1 MAAGSR
7 DSPVDTAPRIL
18 AAVVGGAWR
27 KRLTGRDIRLPRF
40 SAIWLA
46 TALLF
51 AVSPLL
57 APGSDNR
64 SALLSTLPFAAIL
77 AIAAIGQTFVIQQ
90 RGLDLSVPGMITLA
104 TIIVTKYPSGSESKL
119 PAALAIVALACVVSG
134 LVSGLAIT
142 QLGITPLVA
151 TLGVNALLTGVVLQ
165 ITSGAATASA
175 TPALARFS
183 LAKTGGVPN
192 TVLIA
197 AGAVGIL
204 AAVMRTSVLGRQFVS
219 VGSNPVAANA
229 AGIGVRSYQVATYVV
244 ASLSYGAAGVLVA
257 GFLGTPGIGAGNDYL
272 LPTIAAVVLGGT
284 SLAGGMGS
292 VAATAVGAVFLIQ
305 LEQVVL
311 GVGAPDSI
319 QLVIQ
324 GVIIAL
330 GMALRQL
337 PTARLHA
344 LLGPL
349 RRGELARQ
357 PVSLSLE
364 GGNDPPPL
372 EQHDARLADPR
383 QSSTLR
389 PPGSRRKL

>member
-7 DSPVDTAPRIL
+7 DSPVDTTRRAVD
-18 AAVVGGAWR
+18 AAVGGAWR
-27 KRLTGRDIRLPRF
+27 TGLIGRDFRVPRF

-51 AVSPLL
+51 AVSPVL

-77 AIAAIGQTFVIQQ
+77 AIAAIGQTLVIQQ
-90 RGLDLSVPGMITLA
+90 RGLDLSVAGMITLA
-104 TIIVTKYPSGSESKL
+104 TIIVTKYPNGSESKL
-119 PAALAIVALACVVSG
+119 PAALGLVALACVISG
-134 LVSGLAIT
+134 LVSGFAIT

-151 TLGVNALLTGVVLQ
+151 TLGVNAILTGVVLQ

-192 TVLIA
+192 TLIIA
-197 AGAVGIL
+197 AVAVGAL
-204 AAVMRTSVLGRQFVS
+204 AAVMRTSVLGRRFIA
-219 VGSNPVAANA
+219 VGTSPAAAHA
-229 AGIGVRSYQVATYVV
+229 AGIRVRTYQVSTYVV
-244 ASLSYGAAGVLVA
+244 ASLAYGAAGVLIA

-292 VAATAVGAVFLIQ
+292 VAATAVGAVFLTQ

-311 GVGAPDSI
+311 GMGAPNSI

-324 GVIIAL
+324 GAIIAL

-337 PTARLHA
+337 PTARFRA
-344 LLGPL
+344 VLGRL
-349 RRGELARQ
+349 RRVPVSSQ
-357 PVSLSLE
+357 PLSLSLE
-364 GGNDPPPL
+364 GANDPPPL
-372 EQHDARLADPR
+372 EQHDDRLADPR
-383 QSSTLR
+383 RPSS

>member
-1 MAAGSR
+1 M
-7 DSPVDTAPRIL
+7 PRY
-18 AAVVGGAWR
+18 
-27 KRLTGRDIRLPRF
+27 
-40 SAIWLA
+40 SAIWVA

-51 AVSPLL
+51 LVSPLL

-77 AIAAIGQTFVIQQ
+77 AIAAIGQTLVIQQ
-90 RGLDLSVPGMITLA
+90 RGLDLSVAGMITLA
-104 TIIVTKYPSGSESKL
+104 TIIITKYPNGSESKL
-119 PAALAIVALACVVSG
+119 PAALGLVAVACIVSG

-183 LAKTGGVPN
+183 LAKTAGVPN
-192 TVLIA
+192 TVIIA
-197 AGAVGIL
+197 IVAVGVVS
-204 AAVMRTSVLGRQFVS
+204 AVMRTSVLGRQFVA
-219 VGSNPVAANA
+219 VGTSPAAAHA
-229 AGIGVRSYQVATYVV
+229 AGIRVRSYQVGTYVV
-244 ASLSYGAAGVLVA
+244 ASLSYGAAGVLIA

-292 VAATAVGAVFLIQ
+292 VAATAVGAVFLTQ

-311 GVGAPDSI
+311 GMGAPNSI

-324 GVIIAL
+324 GVIIAV

-337 PTARLHA
+337 PTARLRA
-344 LLGPL
+344 LAGSRLRGTGTPQPL
-349 RRGELARQ
+349 
-357 PVSLSLE
+357 SLSLE
-364 GGNDPPPL
+364 GANDPPPL
-372 EQHDARLADPR
+372 EQHDNRLADSRRP
-383 QSSTLR
+383 STS

>member
-1 MAAGSR
+1 MAAGSP
-7 DSPVDTAPRIL
+7 DSPVETAPRKSG
-18 AAVVGGAWR
+18 AGQGGASRTRVTGLDWR
-27 KRLTGRDIRLPRF
+27 FPRF

-57 APGSDNR
+57 ASGSDSR

-77 AIAAIGQTFVIQQ
+77 AVAAIGQTLVIQQ

-104 TIIVTKYPSGSESKL
+104 TIIVTKYPSGSEAKL
-119 PAALAIVALACVVSG
+119 PAALGLVAVACVASG
-134 LVSGLAIT
+134 LLSGLAIT

-183 LAKTGGVPN
+183 LAKTGGIPN

-197 AGAVGIL
+197 GCTIVAL
-204 AAVMRTSVLGRQFVS
+204 ATVMRTSVLGRQFLA
-219 VGSNPVAANA
+219 VGASPAAAHA
-229 AGIGVRSYQVATYVV
+229 AGIRVRTFRVATYVV

-284 SLAGGMGS
+284 ALGGGAGSL
-292 VAATAVGAVFLIQ
+292 AATAIGAVFLTQ
-305 LEQVVL
+305 LEQVIL
-311 GVGAPDSI
+311 GMGAPSSI

-324 GVIIAL
+324 GAIIAL
-330 GMALRQL
+330 GMGLRQL
-337 PTARLHA
+337 PTARLAGA
-344 LLGPL
+344 LRRHGGPL
-349 RRGELARQ
+349 LPTKSGFAQPRGRE
-357 PVSLSLE
+357 
-364 GGNDPPPL
+364 
-372 EQHDARLADPR
+372 
-383 QSSTLR
+383 
-389 PPGSRRKL
+389 